1 MDAEG
6 EQVIDQM
13 SRSYFESGYEVR
25 SVLRTLFNSDY
36 FKSEETR
43 FARVKNPVELVV
55 GAIRQAGDFQ
65 QPSLGI
71 ESLAGV
77 CNFMGQG
84 IMRPPSVEGWHEGE
98 EWIESGT
105 LIERVNFVAEELS
118 NVNLPGIQRIID
130 RIAASNG
137 ATMTADE
144 LVDRCL
150 DIIGPVEVSDD
161 TRKVLTAH
169 AGRQGEIDLGSR
181 EAGGDADRR
190 VGDLLGLIGSTREFQ
205 MA

>member
-1 MDAEG
+1 
-6 EQVIDQM
+6 
-13 SRSYFESGYEVR
+13 
-25 SVLRTLFNSDY
+25 
-36 FKSEETR
+36 
-43 FARVKNPVELVV
+43 
-55 GAIRQAGDFQ
+55 
-65 QPSLGI
+65 
-71 ESLAGV
+71 
-77 CNFMGQG
+77 MGQG